1 MDYSK
6 AIRIARSLADIPQKE
21 LARRISI
28 DASLISMI
36 ESGKRKPTRDVLERI
51 AEALDMPFHLLA
63 LLATEADDLGSND
76 SESLHRLAVGLG
88 KLLLRGGEH
97 ASGNSRSASSGRET
111 EHSLRKPPGRSPANP
126 RRKTA

>member
-6 AIRIARSLADIPQKE
+6 AIRIARSLADMPQKE

-51 AEALDMPFHLLA
+51 ADALDMPFHLLA

-88 KLLLRGGEH
+88 KLLLRGGKH
-97 ASGNSRSASSGRET
+97 ASGKSRTASSGREA